1 LYHLSLD
8 LLDIIIEC
16 TPEIMTYFRGRI
28 ICFFF
33 ALVGFLPEGCSSFGL
48 PSKETTSSLHAPI
61 NQENNDPL
69 RRQIVSSIP
78 LLALGL
84 PANAAETSAEAIRL
98 LASKSIPGL
107 GPPDIYCP
115 GYFVGKWKTTRVI
128 SSSDDAFF
136 KDLENLG
143 VKLPIKVI
151 SEMRFVPYDAGRDF
165 QESNGANPNNVPA
178 IADRSFNERSY
189 YASLSE
195 EIGRLYSSTKSMPSI
210 QSLNWTPTNPNVLS
224 LDYSDGSSK
233 EVKVTKRS
241 CDVSNDGNNIFSS
254 EFRRITAVPSSS
266 GIAGGIPSVYKS
278 RVLTKWKQVSND
290 VIEGIEILYNEAGVL
305 GDKSSDPLQM
315 GIGGSGAI
323 SSLYGGDSKDLADW
337 RSTKTKI
344 LMERI

>member
-1 LYHLSLD
+1 MM
-8 LLDIIIEC
+8 I
-16 TPEIMTYFRGRI
+16 YFSRKRI
-28 ICFFF
+28 ISFFV
-33 ALVGFLPEGCSSFGL
+33 ALVGFLPDGCNSFGL
-48 PSKETTSSLHAPI
+48 PSKGITSSIHAPI

-69 RRQIVSSIP
+69 RRQIVCSIP
-78 LLALGL
+78 LMALSL
-84 PANAAETSAEAIRL
+84 PANAAETAAEAIRIL
-98 LASKSIPGL
+98 TSKNIPGL
-107 GPPDIYCP
+107 GPPDVYYP
-115 GYFVGKWKTTRVI
+115 AYFAGKWKTTRII

-151 SEMRFVPYDAGRDF
+151 SEMRFVTYDAGKDF
-165 QESNGANPNNVPA
+165 QQSDNANLNIAPA
-178 IADRSFNERSY
+178 IADRSFNEQSY

-210 QSLNWTPTNPNVLS
+210 QSVNWAPTNPNVLS
-224 LDYSDGSSK
+224 LDYYDGSSK

-241 CDVSNDGNNIFSS
+241 SDVSNDGNNIFSS
-254 EFRRITAVPSSS
+254 EFRRITQVPSSS
-266 GIAGGIPSVYKS
+266 GIAEGIPSVYKS
-278 RVLTKWKQVSND
+278 RVLTKWKQVSPD